1 MENLS
6 IVDVVSFIASLTSLI
21 LAIVAIQ
28 TAKSSEKEVRDNF
41 EKTQKMMI
49 EYESR
54 MKDILSEIDKKS
66 AVIEKTVS
74 ESQKELMS
82 TMTNIINETV
92 IPKKKNMGEEFGMQ
106 FLTQLMT
113 NPTQASSVMNALEPL
128 MKMARDKKQNT
139 EN

>member
-6 IVDVVSFIASLTSLI
+6 VVDIISFISSIASLI

-28 TAKSSEKEVRDNF
+28 AAKSSEKEVRDNF

-54 MKDILSEIDKKS
+54 IKDVLSEIDKKS

-74 ESQKELMS
+74 ESQKELMN

-92 IPKKKNMGEEFGMQ
+92 IPKKKDMGEEFGMQ
-106 FLTQLMT
+106 FMTQLMN
-113 NPTQASSVMNALEPL
+113 NPTQASAMISALEPI
-128 MKMARDKKQNT
+128 MKMSAQKKQN
-139 EN
+139 

>member
-6 IVDVVSFIASLTSLI
+6 IVDIVSLISSIASLI

-28 TAKSSEKEVRDNF
+28 AAKSSEKEVRNNF

-54 MKDILSEIDKKS
+54 MKDVLSEIDKKS

-74 ESQKELMS
+74 ESQKELMN
-82 TMTNIINETV
+82 TTTNIINETV

-106 FLTQLMT
+106 FMTQLMN
-113 NPTQASSVMNALEPL
+113 NPTQASAMINALEPI
-128 MKMARDKKQNT
+128 MKMSAQKKQN
-139 EN
+139 